1 LGLILE
7 RATHRPVTQY
17 LQEKIWQPLGVEYSA
32 SWSLD
37 SRQSGFEKMAMGFK
51 ARAIDFAKFGALFLD
66 QGHWNGK
73 QIVPETWVNESTSPA
88 ANDNRRWRRAAAWK
102 QAHGYYKYL
111 WWGRVRP
118 DGSYAFMARGNLQ
131 QQWIYV
137 SPRDRVVIVRFGLV
151 DNAADSWPTPSKQ
164 LPTICPDG
172 AVRPGRG
179 RSTLIKRDFRSWHVR
194 CRPTLRTS

>member
-1 LGLILE
+1 MS
-7 RATHRPVTQY
+7 
-17 LQEKIWQPLGVEYSA
+17 PL
-32 SWSLD
+32 
-37 SRQSGFEKMAMGFK
+37 R
-51 ARAIDFAKFGALFLD
+51 
-66 QGHWNGK
+66 
-73 QIVPETWVNESTSPA
+73 PA

>member
-1 LGLILE
+1 MGLILE

-73 QIVPETWVNESTSPA
+73 QIVPETWVNESTSP
-88 ANDNRRWRRAAAWK
+88 
-102 QAHGYYKYL
+102 
-111 WWGRVRP
+111 
-118 DGSYAFMARGNLQ
+118 
-131 QQWIYV
+131 
-137 SPRDRVVIVRFGLV
+137 
-151 DNAADSWPTPSKQ
+151 
-164 LPTICPDG
+164 
-172 AVRPGRG
+172 
-179 RSTLIKRDFRSWHVR
+179 R
-194 CRPTLRTS
+194 CQ